1 MALVVVGVVAV
12 VVVVVQVRL
21 DECEKRTASRRSCCS
36 SFWAVVPRT
45 VVAVVVLFRSIWVG
59 HELTENGCKVGLTFL
74 AAVAVWAAAF
84 SSASSCR
91 VVVVSCG
98 GGGGGGCFGAWS
110 FVDRGARP

>member
-1 MALVVVGVVAV
+1 MVAV
-12 VVVVVQVRL
+12 VVVVVAVVQVRL

-59 HELTENGCKVGLTFL
+59 HELTENGCNVGLTFL

-91 VVVVSCG
+91 VVVAVVVVVVVVVV
-98 GGGGGGCFGAWS
+98 FGAWS